1 MQNASTFRDIE
12 DRIWTPDTFFRN
24 SVDVKAHD
32 LPTPNAYA
40 RVEPDGS
47 VTLSNR
53 LSKVD
58 NMVDFGFE
66 MSHFRFTVTAMDP
79 SMEFSLKNKGYVEF
93 KFDIASCEYVLDN

>member
-1 MQNASTFRDIE
+1 MAQESYLSRNVEYDIMPQFRDIE

-40 RVEPDGS
+40 RVEPNGR

-53 LSKVD
+53 L
-58 NMVDFGFE
+58 
-66 MSHFRFTVTAMDP
+66 
-79 SMEFSLKNKGYVEF
+79 
-93 KFDIASCEYVLDN
+93 